1 MQYQLEYGLI
11 TSSIYEEPEFE
22 LNEILLVKKIIFLL
36 IALVMHDGL
45 KDYAEVRGLSKQ
57 FKDKK
62 L

>member
-36 IALVMHDGL
+36 IALVMQDGL
-45 KDYAEVRGLSKQ
+45 KDYAEVRGLYKK